1 MDALEYRRWL
11 SVVENLTPAQRQTA
25 IEVLQGNPPVVRV
38 LETIESRV
46 DEERRCP
53 HCQTPGAVA
62 RGQASGLRRF
72 RCKGCGKTFNA
83 LTGTPL
89 AHLRKKECWLDFADS
104 LRDCDTVR
112 GSATACGVA
121 KTTAFRWRHRFL
133 KTASTG
139 TTMLSGIVE
148 ADETFFLFS
157 RKGDRHLDRPARH
170 RGGKATKRGLSK
182 EQVPVLVAADR
193 SGATFSAVLSELSSA
208 GITPVLE
215 PVIAKDALLVT
226 DGGTY
231 YPKVARELGINHED
245 LNLSAGE
252 RVRGDLHIQTVN
264 SRHEGLKGFI
274 RHFRGV
280 ASKYLPNYVR
290 WFHISALPKSPTPQS
305 CLNAALAL
313 PV

>member
-11 SVVENLTPAQRQTA
+11 SAVENLTPSQRA
-25 IEVLQGNPPVVRV
+25 HAVEVLQGTPAATQAV
-38 LETIESRV
+38 EAIENRI
-46 DEERRCP
+46 DDERRCP
-53 HCQTPGAVA
+53 HCRTPGAVG

-83 LTGTPL
+83 LTGTPF
-89 AHLRKKECWLDFADS
+89 AGLRKKECWLDFATT
-104 LRDCDTVR
+104 LRDGDTVR
-112 GSATACGVA
+112 TAATACGVA

-133 KTASTG
+133 KTATAG
-139 TTMLSGIVE
+139 ATVLAGIVE
-148 ADETFFLFS
+148 ADESFFLFS
-157 RKGDRHLDRPARH
+157 QKGTRNLDRPARH

-182 EQVPVLVAADR
+182 EQVAVLVAADR
-193 SGATFSAVLSELSSA
+193 SGATLSAVLPELSSA
-208 GITPVLE
+208 GIQPILE
-215 PVIAKDALLVT
+215 PAIAKDALLVT

-231 YPKVARELGINHED
+231 YPKVARELGINHEE
-245 LNLSAGE
+245 LNQSAGE

-264 SRHEGLKGFI
+264 SRHEALKGFV

-290 WFHISALPKSPTPQS
+290 WFHISVLQKSATPQS